1 MCNSDNYL
9 LSINVTY
16 THLISRRGRGSL
28 LRAIL
33 LIFQPLPPLLYSIYY
48 IDREIH
54 VSLILAQGVK
64 FLYIPIFSYIF
75 GHFLFSPIF
84 QRNSYFFLYFRG
96 FIVVRAITFHEIMHI
111 LPVLVE
117 TFFDLLYRQR
127 DPCQPNSC
135 I

>member
-1 MCNSDNYL
+1 MYRRLAPITSKP
-9 LSINVTY
+9 S
-16 THLISRRGRGSL
+16 THLEGLNRCYPEQRPSN
-28 LRAIL
+28 RA
-33 LIFQPLPPLLYSIYY
+33 Q
-48 IDREIH
+48 
-54 VSLILAQGVK
+54 VQGVK

-117 TFFDLLYRQR
+117 TFFDLQCYLYLYEYNLHVL
-127 DPCQPNSC
+127 D
-135 I
+135 

>member
-1 MCNSDNYL
+1 MVVAKGEGSKVMESPL
-9 LSINVTY
+9 
-16 THLISRRGRGSL
+16 RGS
-28 LRAIL
+28 A
-33 LIFQPLPPLLYSIYY
+33 LPRLEDEFELSPIKGNLTLF
-48 IDREIH
+48 
-54 VSLILAQGVK
+54 QGVK

-117 TFFDLLYRQR
+117 TFFDLQCYLYLYEYNLHVL
-127 DPCQPNSC
+127 D
-135 I
+135 

>member
-1 MCNSDNYL
+1 MTRV
-9 LSINVTY
+9 SITDG
-16 THLISRRGRGSL
+16 SRW
-28 LRAIL
+28 
-33 LIFQPLPPLLYSIYY
+33 
-48 IDREIH
+48 
-54 VSLILAQGVK
+54 QGVK

-117 TFFDLLYRQR
+117 TFFDLQCYLYLYEYNLHVL
-127 DPCQPNSC
+127 D
-135 I
+135 